1 MVNEIGL
8 MEDTNTRTDEVRAVV
23 TLRSGRELKT
33 AVPELV
39 KPAPV
44 VAEPL
49 QKEQSVAKKKKE
61 KFEEGD

>member
-8 MEDTNTRTDEVRAVV
+8 TEDTTTRTDEVKAVV

-44 VAEPL
+44 IAEPL
-49 QKEQSVAKKKKE
+49 
-61 KFEEGD
+61 